1 MERITISKETTF
13 IGCWNIND
21 DNLCNNIIEIFEKN
35 KNLQT
40 RGATAKGVDEKIK
53 NSIDIGIDPN
63 KLEKNGFQDLKLYF
77 KKLFDCYQDYKTQWP
92 FLNKTL
98 KSVDIPRFNI
108 QKYNTG
114 GHFADLHSERET
126 LNNMHR
132 VFAWMT
138 YLNNVDDGGETYFDH
153 YDLKIKPEIGKTLI
167 WPAEL
172 THAHKGEILKSGI
185 KYIITG
191 WMHFPFNFKN

>member
-1 MERITISKETTF
+1 MNRVGFIAGWKITDQTCDGLIEYFEESPDKKAGEVGKGHDPESKISTDITVCPRTPDERIENYLDELGQVCDEYTDLFPWSSKSHALW
-13 IGCWNIND
+13 G
-21 DNLCNNIIEIFEKN
+21 
-35 KNLQT
+35 
-40 RGATAKGVDEKIK
+40 
-53 NSIDIGIDPN
+53 
-63 KLEKNGFQDLKLYF
+63 
-77 KKLFDCYQDYKTQWP
+77 
-92 FLNKTL
+92 LNTN
-98 KSVDIPRFNI
+98 FNI

-167 WPAEL
+167 WPAEW

>member
-1 MERITISKETTF
+1 MERIIISKETTF

-35 KNLQT
+35 KSLQT

-167 WPAEL
+167 WPAEW